1 MARAAKDAGL
11 TVNGTEAELFK
22 MMEQGKI
29 LAKDILPEFAKQLR
43 QTAHDGGALT
53 HALDKNLSV
62 AIGQATFNLQQMSNA
77 IFTGGLKDA
86 LKVVLDSFNLMA
98 PKTKDLAFLI
108 GKTLGGAVEA
118 VTFPFVLFGAVLT
131 DAWTLMKR
139 ITGVNDEMGK
149 SLLGLIA
156 KVGGLVLGFKA
167 LFSIMKKVAKIA
179 GVIKTTSQAVGGTA
193 AATSAATA
201 ATGTTASSAI
211 VGGGIAA
218 RLAAS
223 ASPIGALLALINTK
237 KYDANNPMFTPRNFG
252 GARESAYNSS
262 FQPRQV
268 DVNVTVE
275 MDQQGNFIPVVKSLA
290 RDEAVE
296 VQNESLEQMQ
306 NSLGGY
312 N

>member
-201 ATGTTASSAI
+201 ATGTTVSSALA
-211 VGGGIAA
+211 GGA
-218 RLAAS
+218 RLAAG
-223 ASPIGALLALINTK
+223 ASPVGALLALGSVE